1 MSHEHDQMHQ
11 HPDAGH
17 QHEHECKA
25 HGEGAAPMCSCDHNP
40 GGECHCPPNECKCDQ
55 AHHLSGETQHGHECC
70 ATDGEHQHADAG
82 HDHSHHDPAQ
92 FKRQFWWSLL
102 LTLPA
107 VVFSSTVQSL
117 LGFHTPPFA
126 FDYLIPAA
134 FASALFFTGGR
145 VFVKSARHEIM
156 GKQPGMMA
164 LISLALVV
172 AFGYSL
178 YVTVARIAGSMAG
191 MDFWWELAT
200 LITIMLLG
208 HWIEMSSVMRA
219 QNALGELAKLLP
231 ETAEVVDG
239 ELNRKVLVS
248 ELRAGDEVLI
258 RPGAAIPA
266 DGVVISGRSRVN
278 EAMITGESADVPKT
292 IGDQVI
298 AGTINETSNELGKG
312 SLTVRV
318 LAVGEDTLLSGI
330 MRLVADAQASKS
342 RIQRLADKAAGWLFY
357 VALGSAVVTAV
368 VWVVVGGQTPNF
380 ILERV
385 VTVLIIACPHA
396 LGLAIPLVSSITTSK
411 AARAGILIRN
421 RVAFEQAR
429 NANVVIFDKTGTLT
443 TGKRGVVNIG
453 LAKGSPLATKDEVL
467 ALAAAVEAKS
477 EHSIAL
483 AIVEEA
489 KARSLSVS
497 KATGFS
503 VVTGQGVEAKVGGQ
517 TVVVGGPAVL
527 TAQGVDIDVTDLVKV
542 ASANEQGRTVIYVLA
557 DGSLLGYLELGDQI
571 RETAKQAVLD
581 LQIQRRRVA
590 LVTGDA
596 TGVAQAVAL
605 ELGITEIYAEVLP
618 KGKADLVRQMQA
630 DGSVVAM
637 VGDGVN
643 DAPAL
648 AQADVG
654 IAIGA
659 GTDVAIESAGL
670 ILVKDDP
677 SAVAEALALSAR
689 SQGKMRQNL
698 FWAAGYNIL
707 AIPLAAGV
715 FMPIGLVLSPAL
727 GAVLMSLSTIIVA
740 VNAQLLRRD

>member
-1 MSHEHDQMHQ
+1 MSHEH
-11 HPDAGH
+11 
-17 QHEHECKA
+17 EH
-25 HGEGAAPMCSCDHNP
+25 
-40 GGECHCPPNECKCDQ
+40 
-55 AHHLSGETQHGHECC
+55 
-70 ATDGEHQHADAG
+70 
-82 HDHSHHDPAQ
+82 HDHSHHDHQDVGQEHHDHSHHEHAHHDPAK
-92 FKRQFWWSLL
+92 FKRQFWFSLL
-102 LTLPA
+102 LTVPA
-107 VVFSSTVQSL
+107 MVFSSTVQSL
-117 LGFHTPPFA
+117 LGFHIPAFA
-126 FDYLIPAA
+126 FDYLIPAVL
-134 FASALFFTGGR
+134 ASVLFFTGGR
-145 VFVKSARHEIM
+145 VFLKSARQEFASR
-156 GKQPGMMA
+156 QLGMMA

-178 YVTVARIAGSMAG
+178 YVTIVRAVGGPMG

-200 LITIMLLG
+200 LISIMLLG
-208 HWIEMSSVMRA
+208 HWIEMSSVMSA

-239 ELNRKVLVS
+239 ELTRKVLVS
-248 ELRAGDEVLI
+248 ELRAGDEVSI

-266 DGVVISGRSRVN
+266 DGIVISGRSRVN
-278 EAMITGESADVPKT
+278 EAMITGESTDVPKT

-298 AGTINETSNELGKG
+298 AGTINETSTELGKG

-318 LAVGEDTLLSGI
+318 MAVGTDTLLSGI
-330 MRLVADAQASKS
+330 MRLVAEAQASKS
-342 RIQRLADKAAGWLFY
+342 RVQRLADKAAGWLFY
-357 VALGSAVVTAV
+357 VALGSAAITAL
-368 VWVVVGGQTPNF
+368 VWALVGGQTADF
-380 ILERV
+380 VLERV

-396 LGLAIPLVSSITTSK
+396 LGLAIPLVSSITTTK
-411 AARAGILIRN
+411 AARAGILVRD
-421 RVAFEQAR
+421 RAAFEQAR
-429 NANVVIFDKTGTLT
+429 RANVVIFDKTGTLT
-443 TGKRGVVNIG
+443 TGKRGVLNIG
-453 LAKGSPLATKDEVL
+453 LAKGSLLTTKDELL
-467 ALAAAVEAKS
+467 ALAAAIENKS

-489 KARSLSVS
+489 RARSLEIA
-497 KATGFS
+497 KATKFE
-503 VVTGQGVEAKVGGQ
+503 VVTGQGVRALVGGASIL
-517 TVVVGGPAVL
+517 VGGPAVL
-527 TAQGVDIDVTDLVKV
+527 TANQINIDVTDLVKV
-542 ASANEQGRTVIYVLA
+542 ASANEQGRTVIYVLV
-557 DGSLLGYLELGDQI
+557 DGALAGYIELGDQI
-571 RETAKQAVLD
+571 RPESKQAVLD

-630 DGSVVAM
+630 DGSIVAM

-677 SAVAEALALSAR
+677 SAVAQAMALSAR
-689 SQGKMRQNL
+689 SQTKMRQNL
-698 FWAAGYNIL
+698 FWAVGYNAL
-707 AIPLAAGV
+707 ALPLAAGV
-715 FMPIGLVLSPAL
+715 FMPLGLVLSPAL

>member
-1 MSHEHDQMHQ
+1 MSHEH
-11 HPDAGH
+11 
-17 QHEHECKA
+17 EH
-25 HGEGAAPMCSCDHNP
+25 
-40 GGECHCPPNECKCDQ
+40 
-55 AHHLSGETQHGHECC
+55 
-70 ATDGEHQHADAG
+70 
-82 HDHSHHDPAQ
+82 HDHSHHEHAHHDPAK
-92 FKRQFWWSLL
+92 FKGQFWFSLL
-102 LTLPA
+102 LTVPA
-107 VVFSSTVQSL
+107 MVFSSTVQSL
-117 LGFHTPPFA
+117 LGFHIPAFA
-126 FDYLIPAA
+126 FDYLIPAV
-134 FASALFFTGGR
+134 FASVLFFTGGR
-145 VFVKSARHEIM
+145 VFLKSARQEFASR
-156 GKQPGMMA
+156 QLGMMA

-178 YVTVARIAGSMAG
+178 YVTIVRAVGGPMG

-200 LITIMLLG
+200 LISIMLLG
-208 HWIEMSSVMRA
+208 HWIEMSSVMSA

-239 ELNRKVLVS
+239 ELTRKVLVS

-278 EAMITGESADVPKT
+278 EAMITGESTDVPKA

-298 AGTINETSNELGKG
+298 AGTINETSTELGKG

-318 LAVGEDTLLSGI
+318 MAVGADTLLSGI
-330 MRLVADAQASKS
+330 MRLVAEAQASKS
-342 RIQRLADKAAGWLFY
+342 RVQRLADKAAGWLFY
-357 VALGSAVVTAV
+357 VALGSAAITAL
-368 VWVVVGGQTPNF
+368 VWALVGGQTADF
-380 ILERV
+380 VLERV

-396 LGLAIPLVSSITTSK
+396 LGLAIPLVSSITTTK
-411 AARAGILIRN
+411 AARAGILVRD
-421 RVAFEQAR
+421 RAAFEQAR
-429 NANVVIFDKTGTLT
+429 RANVVIFDKTGTLT
-443 TGKRGVVNIG
+443 TGKRGVLNIG
-453 LAKGSPLATKDEVL
+453 LAKGSLLTTKDELL
-467 ALAAAVEAKS
+467 ALAAAVENKS

-489 KARSLSVS
+489 RARSLEIA
-497 KATGFS
+497 KATKFE
-503 VVTGQGVEAKVGGQ
+503 VVTGQGVRALVGGASIL
-517 TVVVGGPAVL
+517 VGGPAVL
-527 TAQGVDIDVTDLVKV
+527 TANRIDIDVTDLVKV
-542 ASANEQGRTVIYVLA
+542 ASANEQGRTVIYVLV
-557 DGSLLGYLELGDQI
+557 DGALAGYIELGDQI
-571 RETAKQAVLD
+571 RPESKQAVLD

-630 DGSVVAM
+630 DGSKVAM

-677 SAVAEALALSAR
+677 SAVAQAMALSAR
-689 SQGKMRQNL
+689 SQTKMRQNL
-698 FWAAGYNIL
+698 FWAVGYNAL

-715 FMPIGLVLSPAL
+715 FMPLGLVLSPAL

>member
-1 MSHEHDQMHQ
+1 MSHEHEQ
-11 HPDAGH
+11 
-17 QHEHECKA
+17 
-25 HGEGAAPMCSCDHNP
+25 
-40 GGECHCPPNECKCDQ
+40 
-55 AHHLSGETQHGHECC
+55 
-70 ATDGEHQHADAG
+70 ADAG

-117 LGFHTPPFA
+117 LGFHTPPFE

-145 VFVKSARHEIM
+145 VFLKSARHEIV
-156 GKQPGMMA
+156 GRQPGMMA

-178 YVTVARIAGSMAG
+178 YVTIARVAGSMPG

-208 HWIEMSSVMRA
+208 HWIEMSSVMSA

-239 ELNRKVLVS
+239 ELTRKVLVS

-258 RPGAAIPA
+258 RPGASIPA

-278 EAMITGESADVPKT
+278 EAMITGESADVAKT

-298 AGTINETSNELGKG
+298 AGTINETSAELGKG

-318 LAVGEDTLLSGI
+318 MAVGADTLLSGI

-342 RIQRLADKAAGWLFY
+342 RVQRLADRAAGWLFY

-368 VWVVVGGQTPNF
+368 VWVLVGGQTADY

-396 LGLAIPLVSSITTSK
+396 LGLAIPLVSSITTTK

-443 TGKRGVVNIG
+443 TGKRGVLNIG
-453 LAKGSPLATKDEVL
+453 LAAGSNLTTKDELL

-477 EHSIAL
+477 EHSIAR

-489 KARSLSVS
+489 KARSLVIA
-497 KATGFS
+497 KATGFN
-503 VVTGQGVEAKVGGQ
+503 VVTGQGVEAKVGGSQ
-517 TVVVGGPAVL
+517 VLVGGPASL
-527 TAQGVDIDVTDLVKV
+527 TANRIDIDVTDLVKV
-542 ASANEQGRTVIYVLA
+542 ASANEQGRTVIYVLI
-557 DGSLLGYLELGDQI
+557 DGALAGYLELGDQI
-571 RETAKQAVLD
+571 RETSKQAVLE
-581 LQIQRRRVA
+581 LQYQRRRVA

-677 SAVAEALALSAR
+677 LAVSGALALSAR
-689 SQGKMRQNL
+689 SQSKMRQNL
-698 FWAAGYNIL
+698 FWAAGYNVL

-715 FMPIGLVLSPAL
+715 FMPLGLVLSPAI

-740 VNAQLLRRD
+740 ANAQLLRRD